1 MFWKFMKRLNKKKA
15 FSHKDQR
22 QDEST
27 TWYFIP
33 DKIYFIRLYFCHQL
47 QIGGQYDKEGT
58 V

>member
-1 MFWKFMKRLNKKKA
+1 MKRLNKKKA
-15 FSHKDQR
+15 FSYKDQR

-33 DKIYFIRLYFCHQL
+33 DKIILPGCTS
-47 QIGGQYDKEGT
+47 INNIKNGGQNDKNGT

>member
-1 MFWKFMKRLNKKKA
+1 MKRLNKKKA

-33 DKIYFIRLYFCHQL
+33 DKIHQL
-47 QIGGQYDKEGT
+47 QIGGQYDKNGT